1 MKTLVSSSK
10 SRYREIDGKPA
21 IELKLK
27 TPQQLFDER
36 DPAPFR
42 ERDLDDDAVRYIVSS
57 YKEMPK
63 DKNPKLSLYIQSM
76 HGFDGNAEEIRRAI
90 RSHFLYEAELKRREL
105 RETFKH
111 GFIALGIGLSFLLT
125 CTWFSMTVN
134 AEGSLFRSLMK
145 EWLML
150 MGWVSTWK
158 PISIFLYEW
167 WPIRGSM
174 KTLLEL
180 GEIEIDIVAA
190 EAEVQAQHATHAS
203 TKKESAVTLPLTTIS
218 LKIS

>member
-1 MKTLVSSSK
+1 MRTLK
-10 SRYREIDGKPA
+10 NRYRMVDGKPT
-21 IELKLK
+21 IDLKLK
-27 TPQQLFDER
+27 TPNQLFDER

-42 ERDLDDDAVRYIVSS
+42 DRDLDDDAVRYIVSS
-57 YKEMPK
+57 YKELPTEK
-63 DKNPKLSLYIQSM
+63 EATLSLYFASM
-76 HGFDGNAEEIRRAI
+76 GGFEGTDEIRRAI
-90 RSHFLYEAELKRREL
+90 HSYFVYEAEQKRREL

-111 GFIALGIGLSFLLT
+111 GFISLAIGLSFLLT
-125 CTWFSMTVN
+125 CTWFSITVD

-167 WPIRGSM
+167 WPIRGAM
-174 KTLLEL
+174 RTLREL
-180 GEIEIDIVAA
+180 GEIEILFYTTEAA
-190 EAEVQAQHATHAS
+190 AKPQEQRQVSPPPQIPS
-203 TKKESAVTLPLTTIS
+203 MSAAA

>member
-1 MKTLVSSSK
+1 MKTLAATFK
-10 SRYREIDGKPA
+10 NRYRVIDGKPT

-27 TPQQLFDER
+27 TPHQLFDER

-57 YKEMPK
+57 YKELP
-63 DKNPKLSLYIQSM
+63 NEEEAKLSLYIAGM
-76 HGFDGNAEEIRRAI
+76 GGFEGDPEEIRRAI
-90 RSHFLYEAELKRREL
+90 RSHFVYEAELKRREL
-105 RETFKH
+105 RETFKQ
-111 GFIALGIGLSFLLT
+111 GLVALCIGLGFLLT

-134 AEGSLFRSLMK
+134 AEGSLFRSLLK
-145 EWLML
+145 EWLLL

-167 WPIRGSM
+167 WPIRSAM
-174 KTLLEL
+174 RTLREL
-180 GEIEIDIVAA
+180 GGIEIEIKIIAA
-190 EAEVQAQHATHAS
+190 GEPARAGEPRGASATS
-203 TKKESAVTLPLTTIS
+203 VTPTLSAAS